1 MQELAQPSHVDAS
14 NNAHIVDMMNK
25 LGDQPASHTAA
36 QPTNQPASQTASQPA
51 AQPTGQTASQP
62 TSQPDAAFK
71 QMLEQAVQ
79 AGKSGPTASEQTV
92 KKLGKARTDLTVR
105 DICSALS
112 KLGLCGHSADDEAW
126 RDFADTAMAR
136 YRHLLLDP
144 NLVDQVSG
152 LGPFGAFNQLSEL
165 VTALRLYQTFDKLSD
180 LFDEAIACT
189 KRIFS
194 KNASIV
200 LPLTMVMEA
209 VLNKVFAGMPW
220 PAKPPT
226 ISQDKQ
232 ALAASMDLC
241 DLMRKASAS
250 EQEAMRQA
258 LRFLEKQ
265 SKQEQDAGKAGT
277 DAASASCV

>member
-1 MQELAQPSHVDAS
+1 MEELAQPPHVDAS
-14 NNAHIVDMMNK
+14 NNAHIVDVMNK

-36 QPTNQPASQTASQPA
+36 QPTNQP
-51 AQPTGQTASQP
+51 ASQP

-79 AGKSGPTASEQTV
+79 AGKSGPTAIEQTV
-92 KKLGKARTDLTVR
+92 QKLGKARTNLTVR
-105 DICSALS
+105 DICCALS
-112 KLGLCGHSADDEAW
+112 KLDLCGHSADDEAW

-144 NLVDQVSG
+144 NLADQVSG
-152 LGPFGAFNQLSEL
+152 LGPFGAFDQLSNL
-165 VTALRLYQTFDKLSD
+165 VTALRLYQTFGELSD
-180 LFDEAIACT
+180 LFDEAIGCT
-189 KRIFS
+189 KRTFS

-209 VLNKVFAGMPW
+209 VLNKVFAGLPW

-232 ALAASMDLC
+232 ALAASMDMC
-241 DLMRKASAS
+241 DLMIKASAS

-258 LRFLEKQ
+258 LLCLEKQ
-265 SKQEQDAGKAGT
+265 SKQKQDAASTAGT

>member
-1 MQELAQPSHVDAS
+1 MEELAQPSHVDAS

-25 LGDQPASHTAA
+25 LGDQPDSQTAA
-36 QPTNQPASQTASQPA
+36 QPTSQP
-51 AQPTGQTASQP
+51 ASQP

-79 AGKSGPTASEQTV
+79 AGKSGPTAIEQTV
-92 KKLGKARTDLTVR
+92 QKLGKARTDLTVR
-105 DICSALS
+105 DICCALS
-112 KLGLCGHSADDEAW
+112 KLDLCGHSADDEAW

-136 YRHLLLDP
+136 YRHLLLDA
-144 NLVDQVSG
+144 NLADQVSG
-152 LGPFGAFNQLSEL
+152 IGPFGAFDQLSEL
-165 VTALRLYQTFDKLSD
+165 VTALRLYQTFGELSD
-180 LFDEAIACT
+180 LFDEAIGCT

-209 VLNKVFAGMPW
+209 VLNKVFAGLPW

-232 ALAASMDLC
+232 ALAASMDMC
-241 DLMRKASAS
+241 DLMIKASAS

-258 LRFLEKQ
+258 LLCLEKQ
-265 SKQEQDAGKAGT
+265 SKQKQDAASTAGT
-277 DAASASCV
+277 DAASTSCV